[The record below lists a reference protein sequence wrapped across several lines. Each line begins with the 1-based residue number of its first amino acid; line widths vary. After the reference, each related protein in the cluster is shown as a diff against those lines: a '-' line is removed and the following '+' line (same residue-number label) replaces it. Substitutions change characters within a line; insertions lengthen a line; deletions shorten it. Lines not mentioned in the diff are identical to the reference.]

1 MFNPNPLRARRKLL
15 AVCIFVAM
23 LATLSY
29 LNYAS
34 VGGQSA
40 DIPAVVAISQTPT
53 VTPTDAEID
62 AAVRQAVGLAGG
74 LPETVAPGKKI
85 VIQPNLVQAGHPAGN
100 GVCTN
105 AQVVRTIIAM
115 CLEKGA
121 SVSDIKICEGSASF
135 YIDQGSF
142 SSREMTKQAYRNCG
156 LDAVAPYMVEDMY
169 GVELIDA
176 NDCGTG
182 ERYDD
187 YPDYSGPYNEDKVTE
202 VIRPGRLIDRV
213 YMLPNPVV
221 VCDVLIRVPTLKN
234 HNMAGVTG
242 ALKLGFGL
250 APSDIYHY
258 PGEDRYKWSLLHQE
272 VWGYGELETNA
283 RGMVDMNLCRPP
295 DFVVIDGLVGVQNGP
310 CGNSDGGGG
319 YIQPPPN
326 GNMRCI
332 LASADPVATD
342 TIQTLLFGYKV
353 SSIPSLKLARDAG
366 LGTNDLCMIEVRG
379 VPVAQIRQTFRTWGC
394 AVKDPDRTGP
404 TLADINV
411 PNGTHVCGAV
421 LVRPTVTPLD
431 TGSGLCKA
439 ELRVDGVL
447 VSSNCIDYSTKWF
460 PTNQPDGEHV
470 IRYTIYDQMLNETSI
485 TRTVY
490 LHKGDPIKMAFGLED
505 GVNIWLGPV
514 EYTGAGVA
522 LGSNTFFVCSGR
534 GIPAI
539 RVLYSSAPPS
549 MSPGQRVFL
558 YGSLSMGGGSRYLNC
573 TSSGLYDSVTPVR
586 PMSMNNR
593 TLGGGDLNPV
603 TPGVYMGRGAYNIGC
618 LVTVTGRVSV
628 GGSDYFYIDDG
639 SLVGDPGGVAK
650 LKIKC
655 GSFGQP
661 QADRYVQITG
671 WSCTESDGKSRRL
684 LVVRS
689 AADIRE
695 LQ

>member
-1 MFNPNPLRARRKLL
+1 MSRPNPLRARPKLL

-40 DIPAVVAISQTPT
+40 DIPAIVAISQTPT
-53 VTPTDAEID
+53 ATPTNAQID
-62 AAVRQAVGLAGG
+62 TAVRQAVALAGG
-74 LPETVAPGKKI
+74 LPAKVAPGKKI
-85 VIQPNLVQAGHPAGN
+85 VIQPNLTQAGHPAGN

-115 CLEKGA
+115 CLERGA
-121 SVSDIKICEGSASF
+121 SVSNIKICEGSASF

-156 LDAVAPYMVEDMY
+156 LDAAAPYMVEDMY

-182 ERYDD
+182 MTYPD
-187 YPDYSGPYNEDKVTE
+187 YPDYSGPYNAAKVTE
-202 VIRPGRLIDRV
+202 VVRPGRLINRV
-213 YMLPNPVV
+213 YMLPNCVV
-221 VCDVLIRVPTLKN
+221 NCDVLIRVPTLKN
-234 HNMAGVTG
+234 HNLAGVTG

-258 PGEDRYKWSLLHQE
+258 PGLDCYHWSLLHKD
-272 VWGYGELETNA
+272 VWGYSELETNA
-283 RGMVDMNLCRPP
+283 RGMVDMTLCRPP

-310 CGNSDGGGG
+310 CGGTDGGGG
-319 YIQPPPN
+319 SVLLPPN
-326 GNMRCI
+326 GKMHCI
-332 LASADPVATD
+332 LASSDPVATD
-342 TIQTLLFGYKV
+342 TIQTLLCGYKV
-353 SSIPSLKLARDAG
+353 SSIPSLQFAHDAG
-366 LGTNDLCMIEVRG
+366 LGTNDPAMIEVRG
-379 VPVAQIRQTFRTWGC
+379 LHVSAMRQTFKTWGC
-394 AVKDPDRTGP
+394 AVKDPDRAGP

-411 PNGTHVCGAV
+411 PDGTNVCGAV
-421 LVRPTVTPLD
+421 IVKPTATPQD
-431 TGSGLCKA
+431 AGSGLCKV

-447 VSSNCIDYSTKWF
+447 VGSNSIDYSTKWF
-460 PTNQPDGEHV
+460 PTNEADGQHV
-470 IRYTIYDQMLNETSI
+470 ITYTIYDKMLNETSI

-490 LHKGDPIKMAFGLED
+490 LHKGDPIKTAFGLED

-522 LGSNTFFVCSGR
+522 LGANSFFVCSGR
-534 GIPAI
+534 GIPAM
-539 RVLYSSAPPS
+539 RVLYGSTPPL
-549 MSPGQRVFL
+549 MSPGQRLFL

-573 TSSGLYDSVTPVR
+573 TSSSLYDRVTPVR

-593 TLGGGDLNPV
+593 TLGGGDLNPA
-603 TPGVYMGRGAYNIGC
+603 TPGVYMGSGAYNIGC
-618 LVTVTGRVSV
+618 LVTVTGKASV
-628 GGSDYFYIDDG
+628 GGSDYFYVDDG
-639 SLVGDPGGVAK
+639 SLASDPGGVAK
-650 LKIKC
+650 LKVKC
-655 GSFGQP
+655 GSFAQP

-671 WSCTESDGKSRRL
+671 WSCTEFDGQSRRL